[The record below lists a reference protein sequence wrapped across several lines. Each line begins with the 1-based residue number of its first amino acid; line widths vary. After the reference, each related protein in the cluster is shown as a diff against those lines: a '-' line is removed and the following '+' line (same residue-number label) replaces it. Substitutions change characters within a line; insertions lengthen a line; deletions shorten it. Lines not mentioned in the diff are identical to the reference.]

1 VKRVIERAKPKN
13 PIIEPMVRDYFN
25 NNPKCEKA
33 VISISA
39 DKATRSTK
47 QNRLYWL
54 YLGVVETETGQPT
67 KDTFEDGHWVK
78 GLHTQFKYDYLPKQF
93 YDDGAIRLPST
104 KSLKVAEFKA
114 YLERIDS
121 EMGLMGIM
129 MPHPEDLYYEA
140 MGIPAPKY
148 GN

>member
-1 VKRVIERAKPKN
+1 MKRVLEREKPKSNIVYDMVTGYFRKN
-13 PIIEPMVRDYFN
+13 PTCD
-25 NNPKCEKA
+25 KA
-33 VISISA
+33 VISITA
-39 DKATRSTK
+39 DKANRSTK

-54 YLGVVETETGQPT
+54 YLGVVEEETGQPT
-67 KDTFEDGHWVK
+67 KDTFEDNHWVK

-93 YDDGAIRLPST
+93 YDDGAVKIPST
-104 KSLKVAEFKA
+104 KTLKVAEFKA
-114 YLERIDS
+114 YLDRIDR
-121 EMGLMGIM
+121 EMGLMGIT

>member
-1 VKRVIERAKPKN
+1 MKRLLEKSKPKADIVEN
-13 PIIEPMVRDYFN
+13 LIKGFWQNKPNCDKAIIEI
-25 NNPKCEKA
+25 KE
-33 VISISA
+33 

-54 YLGVVETETGQPT
+54 YLGVVEAETGQPT
-67 KDTFEDGHWVK
+67 KDAYEGAHWIK

-114 YLERIDS
+114 YLERIDR

-129 MPHPEDLYYEA
+129 LPHPEDLYYEA
-140 MGIPAPKY
+140 MGTKSPTQI
-148 GN
+148 N